1 MLAAAQVACMGQQGL
16 SQAGALSPPCPTWG
30 VQQHNMGCS
39 ATQHG
44 GFSNTTWGVQQ
55 HNMGG
60 SATQHGGFSNTSE
73 SEGNTHSTGAR
84 RLGTGRDNGWSSGG
98 AMRCCAGRERTQ

>member
-60 SATQHGGFSNTSE
+60 SATRPNPKETLTALE
-73 SEGNTHSTGAR
+73 
-84 RLGTGRDNGWSSGG
+84 LGDWVLAEIMDGVAVGP
-98 AMRCCAGRERTQ
+98 

>member
-30 VQQHNMGCS
+30 VQQHNMGC
-39 ATQHG
+39 
-44 GFSNTTWGVQQ
+44 
-55 HNMGG
+55 

>member
-30 VQQHNMGCS
+30 VQQHNMGGS

-55 HNMGG
+55 HVRIRRKH
-60 SATQHGGFSNTSE
+60 SQH
-73 SEGNTHSTGAR
+73 
-84 RLGTGRDNGWSSGG
+84 WSSAIGYWP
-98 AMRCCAGRERTQ
+98 R